1 MNNYIL
7 VGKII
12 NTFGIKGELKINSDF
27 EYKDRVFVKD
37 FNIYI
42 GEEKVKEI
50 INTHRIHKNY
60 DMVLF
65 NGYSNINEVLKYK
78 GKNIYIKR
86 DDLILNDNEV
96 LLSDLIGYKVIDNNQ
111 EIGVVIDYES
121 NINNVLLKVMGSKT
135 FYIPYIDEYVIKIDK
150 DSKEIITNNG
160 GSLIL

>member
-1 MNNYIL
+1 MNNYIC

-27 EYKDRVFVKD
+27 EYKERVFVKD

-42 GEEKVKEI
+42 GEEKVKEVI
-50 INTHRIHKNY
+50 DAHRIHKNY
-60 DMVLF
+60 DMIMF

-78 GKNIYIKR
+78 GKNIYIQR
-86 DDLILNDNEV
+86 DDLKLDNDEV
-96 LLSDLIGYKVIDNNQ
+96 LLSDLIGYKVIDNNI

-135 FYIPYIDEYVIKIDK
+135 FYIPYIDEYITKINK